1 MWKKKLLIFT
11 LTGLLILSIC
21 GTKVYAEGNTEESAV
36 GAGQDDQAGVS
47 QEGLVYEVKTGDCLW
62 RIARKFLGDGARYT
76 DIVAWNED
84 LIRDPSLIY
93 PGMKLQIIL
102 DSYVPSV
109 IDGKTWKSEWLGMQL
124 ELPDSFEF
132 RDEDEYFGETND
144 SDEEE
149 DSSDDSEGYSITEF
163 YAVNPSALAS
173 MVLLGIEKTDCS
185 IEEYAETL
193 NSIAA
198 ESLDAEYEYGGEI
211 DGDYEWGRKGTEKI
225 GGRSFEHYFA
235 KKEFKDEYMY
245 LAMRLDYY
253 ITKIDDK
260 MVILF
265 TIYIDMDN
273 ETGELLGDYYA
284 DNGIDELMSGFSAY
298 PGTSTQND
306 EEVSEQD
313 GDDLQADGTQHTTPD
328 KDALVLTETM
338 HFWEKDGLDL
348 GTTVSKNEYDESGN
362 RIRHTQYNDDGD
374 VTRWYAY
381 EYDEKGNV
389 TAETFAVEYMEV
401 WETDIYKDGELL
413 ETVHDDRG
421 MPGQGGETRIYKWT
435 YEYDE
440 HDNVIQTVYESA
452 KGEEKVTLYEYEYD
466 DEGNVIRATT
476 YSTDADGR
484 KDKVTEYV
492 IFSYDGENRQVEG
505 VTYDAD
511 GTEQSRSTMEYT
523 FDDEGNMT
531 TTVCT
536 EDGAVM
542 WFTQNR
548 EGIMLKSGYQS
559 SSGDDAD
566 FTSLQEYDE
575 QGNPSKTTD
584 YNRVFDTTYYTTWE
598 YEYITLP

>member
-1 MWKKKLLIFT
+1 MRKKKLLIFT
-11 LTGLLILSIC
+11 LAGLLILSIC
-21 GTKVYAEGNTEESAV
+21 ATKVYAEEDTGESAV
-36 GAGQDDQAGVS
+36 RDEQDERTS
-47 QEGLVYEVKTGDCLW
+47 EPQEGLVYEVKKGDCLW
-62 RIARKFLGDGARYT
+62 KIAKKFLGDGARYT
-76 DIVAWNED
+76 DIVAWNND
-84 LIRDPSLIY
+84 LIQDPGLIY

-132 RDEDEYFGETND
+132 REEDEYSEEMNV
-144 SDEEE
+144 SDEEN
-149 DSSDDSEGYSITEF
+149 DLSDDSDGYGITEF
-163 YAVNPSALAS
+163 FAVNPSALYSVA
-173 MVLLGIEKTDCS
+173 LFGIEQTDCS
-185 IEEYAETL
+185 IEEYVETL
-193 NSIAA
+193 NSTF
-198 ESLDAEYEYGGEI
+198 EGLLGDEFGGVYG
-211 DGDYEWGRKGTEKI
+211 DGYEWGKKGTEKI

-235 KKEFKDEYMY
+235 KNEFKEVYMY
-245 LAMRLDYY
+245 FAICLDYY
-253 ITKIDDK
+253 LTRIDDK
-260 MVILF
+260 IVVLF
-265 TIYIDMDN
+265 TAYIDMDD
-273 ETGELLGDYYA
+273 ETDALLGGYAEHGMDELLD
-284 DNGIDELMSGFSAY
+284 GFSAY
-298 PGTSTQND
+298 SGDLTQND
-306 EEVSEQD
+306 EEASEQD
-313 GDDLQADGTQHTTPD
+313 GDNLHADGTQHTAPD

-374 VTRWYAY
+374 VTQWYAY

-413 ETVHDDRG
+413 ESVHDDRG
-421 MPGQGGETRIYKWT
+421 RPGHGGETRIYKWT
-435 YEYDE
+435 HEYDE
-440 HDNVIQTVYESA
+440 HDNLIQTVYESA
-452 KGEEKVTLYEYEYD
+452 KGEEKVTLYEYGYD

-531 TTVCT
+531 TTICT
-536 EDGAVM
+536 EGGAVM
-542 WFTQNR
+542 WFTENR

-559 SSGDDAD
+559 SPGDDAD
-566 FTSLQEYDE
+566 FTSLQEYDK

-584 YNRVFDTTYYTTWE
+584 YNRVSDTTYYTTWE
-598 YEYITLP
+598 YEYMMLP

>member
-1 MWKKKLLIFT
+1 MWKKKLLIFM
-11 LTGLLILSIC
+11 LAGLLILSTC
-21 GTKVYAEGNTEESAV
+21 TTKVYAEEDRGESAAD
-36 GAGQDDQAGVS
+36 AGWDERAGEP
-47 QEGLVYEVKTGDCLW
+47 QEGLVYEVKKGDCLW

-124 ELPDSFEF
+124 ELPDGFEF
-132 RDEDEYFGETND
+132 GDVDEYFGDTND
-144 SDEEE
+144 SDP
-149 DSSDDSEGYSITEF
+149 DDNLSGDPDDYGIIEF
-163 YAVNPSALAS
+163 YAVDPSALFRVA
-173 MVLLGIEKTDCS
+173 LLQIEKTDCPA
-185 IEEYAETL
+185 EEYVEL
-193 NSIAA
+193 FNSVVA
-198 ESLDAEYEYGGEI
+198 ESFGD
-211 DGDYEWGRKGTEKI
+211 DYEWGKEGTEKI

-235 KKEFKDEYMY
+235 REELKEEYMY
-245 LAMRLDYY
+245 VAICLDYY
-253 ITKIDDK
+253 ITRIDDK
-260 MVILF
+260 IVMLL
-265 TIYIDMDN
+265 TAYIDMDS
-273 ETGELLGDYYA
+273 ETSELLGDYSN
-284 DNGIDELMSGFSAY
+284 DGMDELLDGFSAY
-298 PGTSTQND
+298 SGTLAQNNI
-306 EEVSEQD
+306 EASEQD
-313 GDDLQADGTQHTTPD
+313 GDDLYADGKQHTTPD
-328 KDALVLTETM
+328 KDALILTETM

-362 RIRHTQYNDDGD
+362 RIRHTQYNDDGN
-374 VTRWYAY
+374 VVRWYAY

-389 TAETFAVEYMEV
+389 TAETFAVEYMEL

-421 MPGQGGETRIYKWT
+421 VPGQGGETRIYKWT

-440 HDNVIQTVYESA
+440 HDNMIQTVYESS

-466 DEGNVIRATT
+466 EEGNVIKATT

-523 FDDEGNMT
+523 FDDVGNMT
-531 TTVCT
+531 TTICM
-536 EDGAVM
+536 EGGAVM
-542 WFTQNR
+542 WFTENR
-548 EGIMLKSGYQS
+548 EGVMIKGGYQS
-559 SSGDDAD
+559 SPGDDAD

-575 QGNPSKTTD
+575 KGNPSKTTD
-584 YNRVFDTTYYTTWE
+584 YNRVSDTTYYTTWE
-598 YEYITLP
+598 YEYMMLP